1 MPIGYHGTMKRASP
15 QVTPALKLV
24 SGRNDLVV
32 RYECLACGQLS
43 DDDCSVCSRC
53 GSVSSFAPQQSETEP
68 EQPEAKRKRAK
79 PAVNI
84 SKRKF
89 VPISTGRAAWDEAL
103 GGGLVRPSTVL
114 VHGPK
119 GTGKTTAMLGI
130 ATRIARRL
138 QGYALYGTAEMSD
151 ELLRHYAER
160 SDIDLKRLLISDAG
174 DAENL
179 LSDIEE
185 FEPVVVVW
193 DSVQAFTWE
202 GSTGETELRNVMR
215 AAIRSAASYEHISL
229 IISQVTKDNDFLGPS
244 ELGHGVD
251 VILTLTKK
259 KNVLYVECPD
269 KNRFAPTPRIGEETI
284 AGGPQTAPRV
294 PPFEKD

>member
-1 MPIGYHGTMKRASP
+1 MKRAHP

-24 SGRNDLVV
+24 TSRNDKDVK
-32 RYECLACGQLS
+32 YECLACGLVS
-43 DDDCSVCSRC
+43 EDDASVCPEC
-53 GSVSSFAPQQSETEP
+53 GSVQSFAPQQAEVEKEERET
-68 EQPEAKRKRAK
+68 KRKRAK
-79 PAVNI
+79 PAEKVL
-84 SKRKF
+84 RRQY
-89 VPISTGRAAWDEAL
+89 VPISTGKPAWDEAL

-130 ATRIARRL
+130 ATRVARKL
-138 QGYALYGTAEMSD
+138 QGYALYGTGEMSD
-151 ELLRHYAER
+151 ELLRHYADR
-160 SDIDLKRLLISDAG
+160 TNIDLKRLLISDAG
-174 DAENL
+174 DAENM

-215 AAIRSAASYEHISL
+215 AAIRSAASYDHISL
-229 IISQVTKDNDFLGPS
+229 IVSQVTKDNDFLGPS

-251 VILTLTKK
+251 VVVNLRKK

-269 KNRFAPTPRIGEETI
+269 KNRFAPTPRCGEEAI
-284 AGGPQTAPRV
+284 P
-294 PPFEKD
+294 E